1 MNEKSTINNEYD
13 YSNIIPTEDYV
24 LYLVKYCD
32 GIYNQ
37 MIRLMNEDEEKN
49 KQFKPE
55 YKQYTYKKNYGTR
68 FEIYIR
74 EKTYNNISCKDL
86 VEFESAVK
94 DGNLKN
100 INSMEIKM
108 DLEFRRG
115 NGNNLED
122 HENSFTVKFEPY
134 KIIFARKSN
143 YIDQEINQVESAI
156 KQILDKFPKVN
167 SIFCTK

>member
-1 MNEKSTINNEYD
+1 
-13 YSNIIPTEDYV
+13 
-24 LYLVKYCD
+24 
-32 GIYNQ
+32 

-108 DLEFRRG
+108 DLDFRRG